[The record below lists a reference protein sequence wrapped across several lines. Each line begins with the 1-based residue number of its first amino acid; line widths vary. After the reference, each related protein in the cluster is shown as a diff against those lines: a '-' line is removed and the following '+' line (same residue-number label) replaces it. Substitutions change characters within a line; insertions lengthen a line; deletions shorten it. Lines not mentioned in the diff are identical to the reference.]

1 MGNLLLL
8 QQFVRAMKAQ
18 FLLCWTLLLSVFSAN
33 EPQNGPTDHPG
44 LARQWTGQH
53 KGVSVAPNCAD
64 TDPNCPDWALAG
76 ECTINPRYM
85 LTACRK
91 SCKQCAA
98 PPNFLLTLVRE
109 ITAIKSLVT
118 KQQSQISHQKT
129 EIAHLQAQLQNLKN
143 QQHEREK
150 IPCECY
156 QHNILDQPSRAASFY
171 ATSPDQYRGD
181 KTPGFKYTHSDWKG
195 TGWYRFKG
203 PFTRMAVKS
212 QVIGG
217 YYCSARA
224 PGYLPN
230 EAYDGIEVGSTK
242 EVRIP
247 FNDPLDVSAC
257 PVYTHI
263 TRCPGNF
270 YVFWLEQDQVGG
282 RGYCGA

>member
-1 MGNLLLL
+1 MIT
-8 QQFVRAMKAQ
+8 Q
-18 FLLCWTLLLSVFSAN
+18 FLLCWTLLRSVISAN
-33 EPQNGPTDHPG
+33 EPKNGTTDHPG
-44 LARQWTGQH
+44 LALQWTGQH
-53 KGVSVAPNCAD
+53 EGVSAAPNCAD
-64 TDPNCPDWALAG
+64 TDPNCLAWALAG
-76 ECTINPRYM
+76 QCKINPQYM

-91 SCKQCAA
+91 SCKQCAG

-109 ITAIKSLVT
+109 IAAIKSLVT

-129 EIAHLQAQLQNLKN
+129 EIAHLQAQLQNQKN

-156 QHNILDQPSRAASFY
+156 QHNILDQLSRAASTY
-171 ATSPDQYRGD
+171 TQQYKHD
-181 KTPGFKYTHSDWKG
+181 STPGLNNTHSDWKG

-212 QVIGG
+212 QVIGVWG
-217 YYCSARA
+217 YCSARA

-230 EAYDGIEVGSTK
+230 EAYDGIKVGGTK
-242 EVRIP
+242 RNVMIP
-247 FNDPLDVSAC
+247 FNDPGLGCTKQWC

-270 YVFWLEQDQVGG
+270 YVFWLPQDFIGG